1 MMIHNKKR
9 GIVAAMLIGAAAISL
24 SPAAWAHGAFHGN
37 ESTDAITPAYIIP
50 LFPQKEKDLKK
61 GFPPGMTHAS
71 FRAAHGSVAL
81 TRLADGKVK
90 LDFHFSGLLPYAVYT
105 LWNVKQLKPFHDEPM
120 AEFGAGKHSIVADS
134 HGFAH
139 KTVIRDSW
147 PGEAFLLDYHSD
159 GKLSQSKGVYP
170 GALYGEFPIE
180 PKR

>member
-1 MMIHNKKR
+1 MIRHKKQ
-9 GIVAAMLIGAAAISL
+9 GMAAAIL
-24 SPAAWAHGAFHGN
+24 VAAAAFTLMPTAWAHGGHHGAGA
-37 ESTDAITPAYIIP
+37 TDAITPAYIIP
-50 LFPQKEKDLKK
+50 LFPQKEVGLKK

-71 FRAAHGSVAL
+71 FRAGHGSVAL
-81 TRLADGKVK
+81 TKLANGKVK
-90 LDFHFSGLLPYAVYT
+90 LDFHFSGLIPYGLYT

-120 AEFGAGKHSIVADS
+120 AEFGAGKHSVVAGS

-147 PGEAFLLDYHSD
+147 PGQAFLLDYHSD

-170 GALYGEFPIE
+170 GALYGEFPPE